1 MGNESACCCLS
12 ASRHYV
18 FEKHPDA
25 LNCTFLLQCTIKSK
39 FAQTKLKSGIIK
51 SMRLNRIQVCVC
63 NIWQKIFQNTRE
75 KKLPKDTKKT
85 RTKTA
90 MLGFCLS
97 CPPCCVCTIKIIQL
111 FNFDCTQWF
120 AENDIKVWKG
130 KLSEASSEIM
140 LFHWGNGISKTYTF

>member
-1 MGNESACCCLS
+1 MRRPQKKFHISVGNESACCCLS

-75 KKLPKDTKKT
+75 TKITQRYKKT
-85 RTKTA
+85 KNQNCHAWFLPQLPA
-90 MLGFCLS
+90 MLCLHHQNYPAFQFWLHTMI
-97 CPPCCVCTIKIIQL
+97 CRK
-111 FNFDCTQWF
+111 W
-120 AENDIKVWKG
+120 
-130 KLSEASSEIM
+130 
-140 LFHWGNGISKTYTF
+140 Y